1 MNDTY
6 QIILFKNKVKKKIIN
21 KFKTHKRAF
30 EYYKNLMNESDEV
43 IFNKE
48 MENGSE
54 CEFEIG
60 LVERTSGTLLPLFMK
75 DYYGRQIKVKL
86 DDTDFTMTHINKYN
100 IEELFVD
107 YSMNEKIDTKVFI
120 KKYLGSVGL
129 KLISKLNNKIVVQND
144 DTFNLFTFKTID
156 ESERFINTLTEKFN
170 NEKRKDCLMVKD
182 NSTAQRKYLYDL
194 LVKKGFPKS
203 YLQRHSTTHPV
214 KK

>member
-30 EYYKNLMNESDEV
+30 EYYKNLMTESDEV

-48 MENGSE
+48 MENGLE

-60 LVERTSGTLLPLFMK
+60 LVEKTSGTLLPLFMK
-75 DYYGRQIKVKL
+75 DDYGRQIKVKL

-107 YSMNEKIDTKVFI
+107 YSTNEKIDTKIFI

-129 KLISKLNNKIVVQND
+129 KLISKLNNKVIVQND
-144 DTFNLFTFKTID
+144 DNYNLFTFKTID
-156 ESERFINTLTEKFN
+156 ESERFIDTLTEKFN

-214 KK
+214 KR